1 MKIFTLL
8 YLLIN
13 THISYMII
21 NHDLQYNHTKTK
33 DQDDLYPLNCVSTI
47 STITLSG
54 KYINCEFNLYNVGK
68 YLKIDDDIIGIKY
81 YFCNESILKGIYQT
95 CNIKK
100 TKKKVKQVN
109 KTLFYNQISIIIKYD
124 KDQINLKLFKNG
136 SIQITGCKN
145 VKNIDHYLNILY
157 KKLLNFQNKNVNILL
172 TKDSNNT
179 FLDCHNYIYDND
191 SKVIGYYDND
201 KNKYNIM
208 KTPSKTNNKSKL
220 YTIIEYDTS
229 PFITYNKEC
238 TYEIDID
245 CINICININ
254 TKLNLY
260 KLYQYLINNQYI
272 CKYNPETYTGIKFI
286 YKSMISY
293 NDKDKDMGICNC
305 NNKCICM
312 NVTFLIFQTGNII
325 CAGLKS
331 FEQIEKI
338 IPNFLSII
346 TKYYLHN

>member
-1 MKIFTLL
+1 MNSRSCIDQRNSFVYK
-8 YLLIN
+8 
-13 THISYMII
+13 SCSS
-21 NHDLQYNHTKTK
+21 NHKPIQ
-33 DQDDLYPLNCVSTI
+33 QDDVYPLPTIYI

-54 KYINCEFNLYNVGK
+54 KYTNCEFNLYNVGK

-109 KTLFYNQISIIIKYD
+109 KILFYNQISIIIKYD

-145 VKNIDHYLNILY
+145 IQNIDHYLNILY

-191 SKVIGYYDND
+191 YKVIGYYDND
-201 KNKYNIM
+201 NGKYNIL
-208 KTPSKTNNKSKL
+208 SKTLSKTKDRSKL
-220 YTIIEYDTS
+220 YTIINYDTS

-238 TYEIDID
+238 NYEIDID

-260 KLYQYLINNQYI
+260 KLYQYLITNQYI

-293 NDKDKDMGICNC
+293 DDTDKDMGICKC

-331 FEQIEKI
+331 FKQIEKI
-338 IPNFLSII
+338 MPNFLLII
-346 TKYYLHN
+346 SHFMNINILFN